1 MVYGFIN
8 LCLKSLV
15 VEKFGEEA
23 WENIRREAE
32 VEDNFMTYTYY
43 DDVDTMTLIDVACR
57 SLAVDKS
64 TVLMLFG
71 EFFFEF
77 CVRSGYDH
85 MLRTLGENL
94 VEFIENLDSL
104 HSYLTLAYDK
114 MNAPSFRLE
123 KVDSNMFLHYY
134 SDRKGLAPMVI
145 GIVKAVARAFFQSE
159 VTMDILSEDREE
171 ERTRKKEHVVFSVTQ
186 RRLGGTGSQKPP
198 KYVAQ
203 SHKGG
208 EQQIRKED
216 VENVLSKLAQQ
227 NGVCPF
233 PGNGTTPKV
242 KAKRCWDKL
251 RGIVT
256 MGKLTNVFQPI
267 YPDDLWVDPRT
278 FCNILPFHIIFDQQL
293 QIKQSG
299 INIQRIVPGI
309 QTINIKVNDYFELI
323 HPEIPLSFEQIKKF
337 INSQFILE
345 AKRLMMPT
353 AWGGRPTLQL
363 RGQMIWMPSI
373 QCMIYMCSPKLTSL
387 KELEERNMYMSEIAL
402 HDVTRDLILLNQQRL
417 AEIELAKQLEEKKE
431 ELRMMSEALQEE
443 QKRTDMLLYSML
455 PRQVANKLREG
466 RKVEAGEYDE
476 VTILFSDIVTF
487 TNICAM
493 CKPIQIV
500 QLLNEMYLRFDR
512 LTTVHDVYKVE
523 TIGDAYM
530 VVGGLPVPVKSH
542 AERVANMGLGM
553 QMAAGHVKSPVTGK
567 PIQIRVGIHT
577 GPVVAGVVGE
587 KMPRYCLFGDTVNTA
602 SRMESHG
609 VPGKVHISPATYK
622 ALRGK
627 SFIIKERG
635 EINVKGKGPMYTYY
649 VVGNGEATEDMLMG
663 RPQRNRRASR
673 SITPSPARG
682 KGAGEEKEEQQ
693 LKSPASEKV
702 KDDEPDSE
710 MVVMLYKDSHEVSG
724 QQANPPGSTKT
735 SNGVDK
741 GVDKGKKP
749 SKSADSKSKPSTLPQ
764 EDDPVNLPAD
774 PRPTKTKPKNKR
786 KKEKTQSKLCVI
798 L

>member
-23 WENIRREAE
+23 WENIRHQAD
-32 VEDNFMTYTYY
+32 VEDSFMTYTYY
-43 DDVDTMTLIDVACR
+43 DDVHTMTLIDVACQ
-57 SLAVDKS
+57 SLAVEKS

-85 MLRTLGENL
+85 MLRTLGGNL

-145 GIVKAVARAFFQSE
+145 GIVKAVARDFFQSE

-186 RRLGGTGSQKPP
+186 RRLGGTATQKPP

-203 SHKGG
+203 SHKGS

-256 MGKLTNVFQPI
+256 MGKLTSVFQPI
-267 YPDDLWVDPRT
+267 YPDDLWMDPRT

-345 AKRLMMPT
+345 AKRLMMPA

-363 RGQMIWMPSI
+363 RGQMIWMPGI

-635 EINVKGKGPMYTYY
+635 EISVKGKGPMYTYY
-649 VVGNGEATEDMLMG
+649 VVANGEATEDMLMG
-663 RPQRNRRASR
+663 RPPRSRRSSR
-673 SITPSPARG
+673 SITPSPAKTG
-682 KGAGEEKEEQQ
+682 GAEDEKGGQN
-693 LKSPASEKV
+693 LKSPASGKV
-702 KDDEPDSE
+702 KGDEPDSD
-710 MVVMLYKDSHEVSG
+710 MVVMVYEDSHEVSG
-724 QQANPPGSTKT
+724 QQVNPPGSTNT
-735 SNGVDK
+735 CNGVS
-741 GVDKGKKP
+741 KGKKQ
-749 SKSADSKSKPSTLPQ
+749 KEADGTPKRRTLSS

-774 PRPTKTKPKNKR
+774 PRPPKAKPKSKL
-786 KKEKTQSKLCVI
+786 KKEKTESKLCVI